1 MDVQSKKNFIINFL
15 YGIILLGIAIFIC
28 REGIFA
34 IMPFAIAFLVAL
46 LLKPAVRFLNQR
58 LRIQKNIAGV
68 VLVVLFYSLIG
79 LLLVFIGIKLFA
91 TVKNVV
97 IDLPNIYNNTIEP
110 LIVRAF
116 TALQNFTEKLDPA
129 SALSYDMI
137 VPKITSAAEGF
148 VSTLSVKLLNGV
160 TGTAMSVPGFLI
172 STLICI
178 IATVFIA
185 IDWDL
190 LHDFV
195 MRQFSE
201 KNQLLLH
208 NIRVHLGKTLGC
220 YVRSYALIMLITF
233 AELSVG
239 LLIIGV
245 DNALGLAAL
254 IAVFDIL
261 PVVGS
266 GTILI
271 PWAVVSAISGDYLL
285 ALGLGIL
292 YVIIVI
298 IRNIIEPKIVGERVG
313 LHPIVTLIAM
323 VVGVYV
329 FGGIGLLGLPIAMA
343 LIQSLNEQGVIHL
356 YNKVPKPAASG
367 ASTTHSAKENPAC
380 EPVETKD
387 APTEEAVPEFGKDAI
402 DIDPED
408 RKSGDTL

>member
-1 MDVQSKKNFIINFL
+1 MNVQSKKNFIINFL
-15 YGIILLGIAIFIC
+15 YFVILLGITIFIC

-34 IMPFAIAFLVAL
+34 IMPFAVAFVVAL
-46 LLKPAVRFLNQR
+46 LLKPAVRFLNQK
-58 LRIQKNIAGV
+58 LHIQKGIAGV

-79 LLLVFIGIKLFA
+79 LLLVLIGIKLFA
-91 TVKNVV
+91 TVKGFVV
-97 IDLPNIYNNTIEP
+97 ELPNIYNNTIEP

-116 TALQNFTEKLDPA
+116 TALQNFTEKLDP
-129 SALSYDMI
+129 SSTLSYTVI
-137 VPKITSAAEGF
+137 VPKITAAAESF
-148 VSTLSVKLLNGV
+148 ISTLSVKLLNGV

-172 STLICI
+172 NTLICI

-185 IDWDL
+185 IDWGVL
-190 LHDFV
+190 RDFV
-195 MRQFSE
+195 IRQFSD

-233 AELSVG
+233 AELSLG
-239 LLIIGV
+239 LFILGV
-245 DNALGLAAL
+245 ENTLGLAAL
-254 IAVFDIL
+254 IALFDIL

-271 PWAVVSAISGDYLL
+271 PWAVISAISGDYLL
-285 ALGLGIL
+285 ALGLGVL
-292 YVIIVI
+292 YVVIVI

-329 FGGIGLLGLPIAMA
+329 FGGIGLLGLPIAVA

-356 YNKVPKPAASG
+356 YNKVPKPAAPA
-367 ASTTHSAKENPAC
+367 ASKDDAAKRSAVPES
-380 EPVETKD
+380 TQQKD
-387 APTEEAVPEFGKDAI
+387 APAEEPVPVFGKEEI

-408 RKSGDTL
+408 GKSGGAL